1 MEEIY
6 KEVYFNEYCKT
17 CKHSAAKESD
27 DPCYEC
33 LTYPANTYS
42 HKPIKYEE
50 KENLKKGDK

>member
-17 CKHSAAKESD
+17 CMHKGIKEAD
-27 DPCYEC
+27 EPCAEC

-42 HKPIKYEE
+42 HKPINYEE
-50 KENLKKGDK
+50 KKIKGDK